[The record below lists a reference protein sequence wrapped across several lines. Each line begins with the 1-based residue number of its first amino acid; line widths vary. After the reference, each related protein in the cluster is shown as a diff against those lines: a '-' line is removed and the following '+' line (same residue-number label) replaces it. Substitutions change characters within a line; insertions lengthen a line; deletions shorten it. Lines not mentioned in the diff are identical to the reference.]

1 MKTLTLEISGMTCAA
16 CVGRVER
23 GLSKVE
29 GVQNAS
35 VNLATERASVTFDPA
50 LTSAAALVEK
60 VRDIGYD
67 APAAELSFPVA
78 GMTCAACV
86 GRVER
91 ALSKQPGV
99 LSASVNLA
107 TERASVNY
115 LPASVS
121 PAELKNAVTDAG
133 YAVPEEQTAQP
144 VSRLNT
150 ERERKQRE
158 LDELKKALTLAATFA
173 VPLFVLSMGPMLS
186 MPLHM
191 WLMRVLGEQNL
202 NWLMLAL
209 AAPVQFGPGLRFYRT
224 GLAAVRHRSP
234 DMNTLVMLGTSAA
247 FFYSLTVTLFPGLFP
262 VGSRHVY
269 FEASAVVI
277 SLILLGKYFEAIAKG
292 RSSEAMRTLLQL
304 QPQTARVQRGAEVQ
318 EVAVDAVRVGD
329 TVLVRSGERLPVDG
343 EVLSGSSYVDE
354 SMLTGE
360 SVPVQKIPGTKV
372 TGGTVNGTGAFT
384 FRATGVG
391 ADTALARIIRMVE
404 DAQQSRPPIQGL
416 ADKVVAQF
424 VPLVLVIALVT
435 FLAWLFVGGPSA
447 LSNALIHTV
456 AVLIIACPCAMGLA
470 TPVSIMVGSG
480 RAAQLGVL
488 FRSGEALE
496 RLGEVQTV
504 ALDKTGTVTRGVMEV
519 TDIVLAPEGLIRAEL
534 NSGTPAKAPA
544 GPVPGSS
551 ASAERETALFSHS
564 PLPELNPNL
573 PGSIGIRMSEAE
585 LLRLAAMAEG
595 PSEHPLA
602 RAIERAAFDPS
613 PLAGKAEG
621 RERGEIQTNLPAQI
635 PQPTTFQALPGY
647 GLRTLVEGHK
657 VEIGAARFMAQ
668 LHIPLGELGAKADE
682 LAARARTPVFI
693 AVDGQLAGLLGVAD
707 PIREGS
713 TQAIAALKA
722 QGIDVAMVTGD
733 AKATAQAVA
742 ADAGISRVLA
752 EVLPEG
758 KAESVGELQAGG
770 SAGQGRRVAFV
781 GDGINDAPALAKADV
796 GVAIGTG
803 TDVAVET
810 ADVVLMSGDLR
821 GVPNAIAL
829 SRAVIR
835 NIKLNLFWAFGY
847 NVILIP
853 VAAGAFSRWGL
864 SLSPMLAAGA
874 MGLSSVFVL
883 SNALRLRGFR
893 PPLTT

>member
-1 MKTLTLEISGMTCAA
+1 MKTLTLDISGMTCAA

-23 GLSKVE
+23 GLSKVD
-29 GVQNAS
+29 GVQDAS

-50 LTSAAALVEK
+50 VTSAAALVEK

-67 APAAELSFPVA
+67 APAAELSFPVT

-91 ALSKQPGV
+91 ALGKQPGV

-107 TERASVNY
+107 TERANVKY

-121 PAELKNAVTDAG
+121 PAELKSAVTDAG
-133 YAVPEEQTAQP
+133 YAVPEEQTAQS
-144 VSRLNT
+144 VSRLDA
-150 ERERKQRE
+150 ERERKQHE
-158 LDELKKALTLAATFA
+158 VDELKRALAFAAAFA
-173 VPLFVLSMGPMLS
+173 VPLFLLSMGPMLY

-191 WLMRVLGEQNL
+191 WLLRVLGEQNL
-202 NWLMLAL
+202 NWLLLAL

-224 GLAAVRHRSP
+224 GLAAARHRSP

-247 FFYSLTVTLFPGLFP
+247 FFYSLAVTLFPQLFP
-262 VGSRHVY
+262 AGSRHVY

-277 SLILLGKYFEAIAKG
+277 CLILLGKYFEAIAKG

-318 EVAVDAVRVGD
+318 EVAVNAVRVGD

-360 SVPVQKIPGTKV
+360 SVPVQKTPGVKV

-404 DAQQSRPPIQGL
+404 DAQQSRPRIQGL

-424 VPLVLVIALVT
+424 VPLVLAIALVT
-435 FLAWLFVGGPSA
+435 FLAWLYVGGPSA

-488 FRSGEALE
+488 FRSGAALE
-496 RLGEVQTV
+496 GLGEAQTV

-519 TDIVLAPEGLIRAEL
+519 TDVVLAHEGLRVEESKGLRA
-534 NSGTPAKAPA
+534 N
-544 GPVPGSS
+544 
-551 ASAERETALFSHS
+551 
-564 PLPELNPNL
+564 
-573 PGSIGIRMSEAE
+573 E
-585 LLRLAAMAEG
+585 LLRLAAIAER

-613 PLAGKAEG
+613 PLAGEG
-621 RERGEIQTNLPAQI
+621 PRAARGRGGVRANEPAHFPPETNTPSTI
-635 PQPTTFQALPGY
+635 NHQPSTFQALPGY
-647 GLRTLVEGHK
+647 GLRALVEGKK

-668 LHIPLGELGAKADE
+668 LGIPLGDLGAKAE
-682 LAARARTPVFI
+682 ALAAKARTPVFI

-713 TQAIAALKA
+713 TQAIAGLRA
-722 QGIDVAMVTGD
+722 QGVDVAMVTGD
-733 AKATAQAVA
+733 ARATAQAVA
-742 ADAGISRVLA
+742 AEAGISRVLA

-758 KAESVGELQAGG
+758 KAEAVAELQAGG
-770 SAGQGRRVAFV
+770 KRVAFV

-829 SRAVIR
+829 SQAVIR

-847 NVILIP
+847 NIILIP
-853 VAAGAFSRWGL
+853 VAAGAFSHWGL
-864 SLSPMLAAGA
+864 SLSPMLAAAA